1 MATYAV
7 LLRGINV
14 GGKSKVAMADLRDL
28 LGELGFTAVK
38 TLLQSGNAV
47 FDSPGDGKPER
58 LKDQI
63 EEALAKRYGR
73 TISCVILT
81 RPVLDRVMAANPFAD
96 VATNPSRLLVTFLSG
111 PPDPARFA
119 EDDPSAYAPDLL
131 VLGEREIYTWHP
143 NGQAETKLTPA
154 FWAKRL
160 PGLVATGR
168 NWNTVGK
175 LRDLLS

>member
-1 MATYAV
+1 VATYAV

-47 FDSPGDGKPER
+47 FDAPGEKSAER
-58 LKDQI
+58 LKDRI
-63 EEALAKRYGR
+63 EAALTKRYGR
-73 TISCVILT
+73 TIGCVIVT
-81 RPVLDRVMAANPFAD
+81 RAELDQVIAANPFAG

-119 EDDPSAYAPDLL
+119 EDDPAAYAPDQI
-131 VLGEREIYTWHP
+131 VLGKREIYTWHP

-175 LRDLLS
+175 LRDLLD